1 MCSCCDAGTCLYFP
15 TCPLSIAHSLSP
27 DRKTKTFL
35 QLLNFSESF
44 CVWHSLQNCCKRN
57 LTFFHIII
65 FHPKKCCKGAVKWC
79 WVYYCL
85 VILTGVLDLGKKVF
99 LCYQNFFFFK
109 ECNYIVWPLVTACFS
124 LRWRKYLLASVHCRR
139 LHPPGRKAVEAHLL
153 GSVSK

>member
-109 ECNYIVWPLVTACFS
+109 SATTLFDLLLLHALVWDEGNTYWHLYIVEDCI
-124 LRWRKYLLASVHCRR
+124 LLEGK
-139 LHPPGRKAVEAHLL
+139 L
-153 GSVSK
+153 